1 MTIQS
6 IAYMYMQYLL
16 ANGFS
21 AESAWGRA
29 MKLIEEGVRND

>member
-21 AESAWGRA
+21 AESAWARA
-29 MKLIEEGVRND
+29 MKLIEEGAQK

>member
-1 MTIQS
+1 MTIQG
-6 IAYMYMQYLL
+6 IAFQYMQYLL

-29 MKLIEEGVRND
+29 MQLIEEGSKK

>member
-29 MKLIEEGVRND
+29 MQFIEEGSKK

>member
-6 IAYMYMQYLL
+6 IAYMYMQYLI
-16 ANGFS
+16 ANGFG

-29 MKLIEEGVRND
+29 MKLIEGGSKK

>member
-6 IAYMYMQYLL
+6 IAFQYMQYLL

-21 AESAWGRA
+21 VESAWGRA
-29 MKLIEEGVRND
+29 MQLLEEGSKK

>member
-16 ANGFS
+16 ASGFS

-29 MKLIEEGVRND
+29 MQLIEEGSKR

>member
-6 IAYMYMQYLL
+6 IAFQYMQYLL

-21 AESAWGRA
+21 AELAWSKA
-29 MKLIEEGVRND
+29 MQFIEEGSKK

>member
-21 AESAWGRA
+21 AESAWDRA
-29 MKLIEEGVRND
+29 MKLIEEGSKK

>member
-21 AESAWGRA
+21 AVSAWGRA
-29 MKLIEEGVRND
+29 MQLIEEGSKK

>member
-16 ANGFS
+16 DNGFS
-21 AESAWGRA
+21 AELAWFKA
-29 MKLIEEGVRND
+29 MQFIEEGSKK

>member
-6 IAYMYMQYLL
+6 IAYMHMQYLL

-29 MKLIEEGVRND
+29 MKLIEEGGKK

>member
-21 AESAWGRA
+21 AELAWSKA
-29 MKLIEEGVRND
+29 MQLIEEGSKK

>member
-21 AESAWGRA
+21 AELAWSKA
-29 MKLIEEGVRND
+29 MRLIEEGSKK

>member
-6 IAYMYMQYLL
+6 IAFQYMQYLL

-29 MKLIEEGVRND
+29 MQLIEEGSKK

>member
-16 ANGFS
+16 ANGYS
-21 AESAWGRA
+21 AELAWSKA
-29 MKLIEEGVRND
+29 MQFIEEGSTK

>member
-6 IAYMYMQYLL
+6 IAYNYFQYLL

-29 MKLIEEGVRND
+29 MKLIEEGSKK

>member
-29 MKLIEEGVRND
+29 MQLIEKGTRK

>member
-16 ANGFS
+16 TNGFS

-29 MKLIEEGVRND
+29 MKLIEEGGKR